1 MRLLLAVALAY
12 RLGQLAHLLGE
23 PGHRGRRAAS
33 AVAVTEGSFDDV
45 LQFTKVHLPIIAPV
59 AHFTPMSTTPPPPPP
74 PSSAPPPGYTPYGGM
89 GTGAPLRPSAGLSK
103 AMVILYWSVVAT
115 GALLAFAFF
124 NRKSAV
130 EDFLNGSASDFDSA
144 DAMLGLA
151 VILQVLLM
159 LAAAIVTCLWAKRIA
174 DNAKARGV
182 MNVSP
187 GLAAGGW
194 FIPIGWFFVGFNE
207 LRKSVKGVNGSAP
220 NLNFWQAAFIAQTIV
235 GFFNLNND
243 DVYLTDS
250 DALDQLNSQGIVGLV
265 AMAVLAVAAFFAM
278 KAAKEINSA
287 VSGS

>member
-1 MRLLLAVALAY
+1 
-12 RLGQLAHLLGE
+12 
-23 PGHRGRRAAS
+23 
-33 AVAVTEGSFDDV
+33 
-45 LQFTKVHLPIIAPV
+45 
-59 AHFTPMSTTPPPPPP
+59 MSTPPPPPP
-74 PSSAPPPGYTPYGGM
+74 PGSVPPPGYTPYGAAASM
-89 GTGAPLRPSAGLSK
+89 GAVRPSAGLSK
-103 AMVILYWSVVAT
+103 AMVVLYWGVVAT
-115 GALLAFAFF
+115 GALIAFAFF

-130 EDFLNGSASDFDSA
+130 EDFLNGAASDFDSA
-144 DAMLGLA
+144 DALLGLA

-159 LAAAIVTCLWAKRIA
+159 LSAAIVTCLWAKRIA

-220 NLNFWQAAFIAQTIV
+220 SLNIWQGAFIAQVVV

-250 DALDQLNSQGIVGLV
+250 DALDQLGNQGIVGLV

-278 KAAKEINSA
+278 KAAKEINTA
-287 VSGS
+287 VTGS